1 MPVHSIDLSR
11 NHVGTRGVV
20 EIFRNAAKSKSLNAL
35 DLSQVRIDLLA
46 VETFAATLVNGQ
58 YAALKTLCLANTT
71 LDDALSV
78 KLVRALRRGAAP
90 PLALLDLSSN
100 AIGSVNNF
108 GLVPMGAGRGGLPS
122 LKRLNVSWN
131 LLGPESVAGI
141 SHTFAPA
148 PETTGGTPRPA
159 KTSLARSHRR
169 RFG

>member
-1 MPVHSIDLSR
+1 MGAGRGGL
-11 NHVGTRGVV
+11 VG
-20 EIFRNAAKSKSLNAL
+20 SL
-35 DLSQVRIDLLA
+35 
-46 VETFAATLVNGQ
+46 
-58 YAALKTLCLANTT
+58 
-71 LDDALSV
+71 LDDSTE
-78 KLVRALRRGAAP
+78 
-90 PLALLDLSSN
+90 LDDTD
-100 AIGSVNNF
+100 ADF